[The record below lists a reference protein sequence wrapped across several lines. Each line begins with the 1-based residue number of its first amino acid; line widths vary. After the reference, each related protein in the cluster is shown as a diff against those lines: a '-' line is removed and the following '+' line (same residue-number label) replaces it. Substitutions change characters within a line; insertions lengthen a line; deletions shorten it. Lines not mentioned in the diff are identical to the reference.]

1 MKPNVKDFVQIISI
15 SLPITDPVF
24 EFGSL
29 QVPDQIGFSDLRP
42 FFPNNEYI
50 GCDMRQGPG
59 VDKILN
65 LHDIDLP
72 SESVGTILCFDTLEH
87 VEFPRKALEEMHRV
101 LKPNGIAV
109 ITSLMNFP
117 IHEYPHDYWRFTP
130 EAFKSILKPFQN
142 SFVGFQGDPNF
153 PHTVVGIGF
162 KGDVPDLSEF
172 EIKYYEWQTKERK
185 SIQDFF
191 RQITPP
197 FLLPCLILFV
207 KRIRILLSNQ

>member
-1 MKPNVKDFVQIISI
+1 MKPNVKEFAKIIST
-15 SLPITDPVF
+15 SLPIMDPIY

-29 QVPDQIGFSDLRP
+29 QVPEQVGFSDLRP
-42 FFPNNEYI
+42 FFPNNQYI

-59 VDKILN
+59 VDKVLN

-72 SESVGTILCFDTLEH
+72 PESVGTILCFDTLEH
-87 VEFPRKALEEMHRV
+87 VEFPRKALEEIYRV
-101 LKPNGIAV
+101 LKPNGIAI

-162 KGDVPDLSEF
+162 KGEMPTLSEF
-172 EIKYYEWQTKERK
+172 EKKYLEWQTNEKK
-185 SIQDFF
+185 SVQDFI
-191 RQITPP
+191 RQVTPP
-197 FLLPCLILFV
+197 FLLPYIIHLV
-207 KRIRILLSNQ
+207 KRIRISINHQ

>member
-1 MKPNVKDFVQIISI
+1 MKPNVKEFAKIISA
-15 SLPITDPVF
+15 SLPIMDPVY

-29 QVPDQIGFSDLRP
+29 QVPEQVGFSNLRP
-42 FFPNNEYI
+42 LFPANQYI

-59 VDKILN
+59 VDKVLN

-72 SESVGTILCFDTLEH
+72 PESVGTILCFDTLEH
-87 VEFPRKALEEMHRV
+87 VEFPRKALEEIYRV
-101 LKPNGIAV
+101 IKPNGIAI

-162 KGDVPDLSEF
+162 KGDIPNLSEF
-172 EIKYYEWQTKERK
+172 EKKYTEWQTNEKK
-185 SIQDFF
+185 SIQDFV
-191 RQITPP
+191 RQVTPP
-197 FLLPCLILFV
+197 FLLPYLIQFV
-207 KRIRILLSNQ
+207 KHIRVSINQQ